1 MVNQIKENWQSEI
14 LCDKNYAILYIEGLS
29 LHKISLI
36 MSAKLFLERDK
47 KRTLFFHGKCNSMS
61 VLRFLQ
67 SDSLRINNIK
77 AANSI
82 NLFSKKYS

>member
-1 MVNQIKENWQSEI
+1 
-14 LCDKNYAILYIEGLS
+14 
-29 LHKISLI
+29 

-82 NLFSKKYS
+82 NFFQKNIHEL